1 MISRHEQ
8 RHGIEA
14 GYERQQNQR
23 ALEGDSRI
31 PKKAAD
37 KKFQIQ
43 NNLAPDSSVL

>member
-1 MISRHEQ
+1 MMAAITKARKWK
-8 RHGIEA
+8 
-14 GYERQQNQR
+14 

-43 NNLAPDSSVL
+43 NNLASVLHPELTIAS